1 MRPGL
6 TQPAGAPHPITQTST
21 RRAAGPRPA
30 LTTANPAP
38 LETHATTTTPTAPR
52 VPHKPAHPNNTRTR
66 KTGS

>member
-30 LTTANPAP
+30 LTTANRRP
-38 LETHATTTTPTAPR
+38 L
-52 VPHKPAHPNNTRTR
+52 NTRAR